1 MRYLLP
7 IDIPATFRRGKSVEQ
22 FLGRCPDDADYIRYV
37 ELRPSES
44 LIEVWVYD
52 VEDIGTLDEPDLY
65 DLPYLEPDGPDGPVA
80 FFQEPQVAVEYAA
93 AFFRAD
99 HLRWTNLGVGESE
112 YIDYLRAGRPATWP
126 VPA

>member
-7 IDIPATFRRGKSVEQ
+7 IDIPSAFRRGNSVEQ
-22 FLGRCPDDADYIRYV
+22 FLGRSPEDADYIRRV
-37 ELRPSES
+37 ELCPSDS

-52 VEDIGTLDEPDLY
+52 VGDIGTLDETDLY
-65 DLPYLEPDGPDGPVA
+65 DFPYLKPNGPDGPITS
-80 FFQEPQVAVEYAA
+80 FPEPQAAVEYAA
-93 AFFRAD
+93 AFFGAEPT
-99 HLRWTNLGVGESE
+99 RWTNLGVSESE